1 MFNTSKW
8 STQSQLTFSYTSDSD
23 TCSCF
28 ETVALIH
35 FIRNWS
41 RCFGLS
47 VSVCLCIYVTDSPI
61 NFYIRVCS
69 NKISSSV
76 YAWCDIWI
84 LAVICTQSHKWC
96 NHQGLKT
103 RGIVMMMMM
112 ILSLFLL
119 PLGTE
124 DSQFQVSDVIET
136 TSSPLL
142 TIQGHLLKDFICEI
156 KRHISDENIIFNVYL
171 FIYVNK

>member
-28 ETVALIH
+28 ETVAFIH
-35 FIRNWS
+35 FTWNWS

-61 NFYIRVCS
+61 NFYIRVYS
-69 NKISSSV
+69 KKISSSV
-76 YAWCDIWI
+76 YAWCDIWV
-84 LAVICTQSHKWC
+84 LAVICAQSHKWC
-96 NHQGLKT
+96 NHQGLK
-103 RGIVMMMMM
+103 V
-112 ILSLFLL
+112 LKVDSNDDDDDDDFVLVLV
-119 PLGTE
+119 TE

-136 TSSPLL
+136 TSSSLL
-142 TIQGHLLKDFICEI
+142 TIQGHLLKDFI
-156 KRHISDENIIFNVYL
+156 
-171 FIYVNK
+171 

>member
-8 STQSQLTFSYTSDSD
+8 STQSQRTFSYTSDSD

-28 ETVALIH
+28 EIVALIH
-35 FIRNWS
+35 FIWNWS

-61 NFYIRVCS
+61 NFYIRVYS
-69 NKISSSV
+69 SKISSSV
-76 YAWCDIWI
+76 YAWCDIWV
-84 LAVICTQSHKWC
+84 LAVICVQSHKWC

-103 RGIVMMMMM
+103 RWIVMMMMM
-112 ILSLFLL
+112 ILSLYLL

-124 DSQFQVSDVIET
+124 DSQFQVGDVIET
-136 TSSPLL
+136 TSFPLL
-142 TIQGHLLKDFICEI
+142 TIQGHLLKDFYMGNKKKTYLI
-156 KRHISDENIIFNVYL
+156 KTLFL
-171 FIYVNK
+171 MFIYLCK

>member
-1 MFNTSKW
+1 
-8 STQSQLTFSYTSDSD
+8 
-23 TCSCF
+23 
-28 ETVALIH
+28 
-35 FIRNWS
+35 
-41 RCFGLS
+41 
-47 VSVCLCIYVTDSPI
+47 
-61 NFYIRVCS
+61 
-69 NKISSSV
+69 
-76 YAWCDIWI
+76 
-84 LAVICTQSHKWC
+84 
-96 NHQGLKT
+96 
-103 RGIVMMMMM
+103 MMMMM